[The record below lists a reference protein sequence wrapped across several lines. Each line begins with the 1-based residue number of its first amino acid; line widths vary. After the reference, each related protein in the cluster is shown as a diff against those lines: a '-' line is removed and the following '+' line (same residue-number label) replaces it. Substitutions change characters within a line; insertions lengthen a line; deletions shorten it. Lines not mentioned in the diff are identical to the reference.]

1 MKKQALLGAA
11 LGLAL
16 SFGAASMANATVY
29 VFTQDACTG
38 TCGTGPFGTVTVT
51 NDAVLAN
58 TLDFSVQL
66 AAGESFH
73 DTGDPQH
80 HALVFNLVGNP
91 TITIA
96 GLNSQF
102 TANGSQ
108 AAGSTSA
115 SGFGTF
121 DYVIDLPKLPK
132 GSVNPTT
139 LWFQATGAAPLT
151 LESNTVGGKQVYFAS
166 DIFGANGNTGNVG
179 AILQTGGGVP
189 EPASWALMLVGFGGL
204 GAALRLRRRHAL
216 ALA

>member
-51 NDAVLAN
+51 NDASLAN
-58 TLDFSVQL
+58 TLDFVVQL
-66 AAGESFH
+66 AAGETFH
-73 DTGDPQH
+73 DTNDPQH
-80 HALVFNLVGNP
+80 HALTFDLVGNP
-91 TITIA
+91 TITIS
-96 GLNSQF
+96 GLGSPF
-102 TANGSQ
+102 TASTPQ

-115 SGFGTF
+115 AGFGTF
-121 DYVIDLPKLPK
+121 DYVINLPK
-132 GSVNPTT
+132 GSDDPSS
-139 LWFQATGAAPLT
+139 FSFKATGAGPLT
-151 LESNTVGGKQVYFAS
+151 LDFNTVGANQIYFTT
-166 DIFGANGNTGNVG
+166 DIFGANGNTGNIG

-204 GAALRLRRRHAL
+204 GAALRHRRRQTL